1 MLYNGENAPRGN
13 FMKVL
18 KSSDELVSH
27 MKIKGIKFDIV
38 KEENAKIFLQNN
50 NYYMKLASYRAN
62 YDKRRSTGEYIN
74 LDFAYLQELSTL
86 DMHLRYLILQ
96 MCLDIE
102 HALKTRLL
110 KDIEDNPEE
119 DGYDIIRRFVTKYER
134 SCQSIQK
141 HKSSEYCR
149 ELIEKYYP
157 YFPVWV
163 FVELISFGDIVKL
176 YEYYT
181 KRYPR
186 RLKDG
191 ELLYSVRDL
200 RNASAH
206 SNCLIN
212 KLQKGTNKP
221 SVKIVKFVSC
231 IDGIGESMRKNKLS
245 NKFLYDFTSLLYVYN
260 EFINVEIV
268 KERRFKQVQRFM
280 DDRAIRNKEYFVKN
294 ECIKTAYQFAKKV
307 VDYMTESC

>member
-1 MLYNGENAPRGN
+1 
-13 FMKVL
+13 MKLL
-18 KSSDELVSH
+18 KTSDELISH
-27 MKIKGIKFDIV
+27 MKIKGIKFDIA
-38 KEENAKIFLQNN
+38 KEEDAKVFLQNN

-62 YDKRRSTGEYIN
+62 YDKQKSSDKYIN
-74 LDFAYLQELSTL
+74 LDFAYLQELSTI

-96 MCLDIE
+96 MCLDVE

-134 SCQSIQK
+134 SCQNIQK

-157 YFPVWV
+157 YFPAWV
-163 FVELISFGDIVKL
+163 FVELISFGDMVKL

-181 KRYPR
+181 ERYPG
-186 RLKDG
+186 RLKDSD
-191 ELLYSVRDL
+191 LLYSIRDL
-200 RNASAH
+200 RNATAH

-221 SVKIVKFVSC
+221 SVKIIKFVSN
-231 IDGIGESMRKNKLS
+231 IDGIGASMRKNKLS
-245 NKFLYDFTSLLYVYN
+245 NKFLYDFVTLLYVYN
-260 EFINVEIV
+260 EFINADVV
-268 KERRFKQVQRFM
+268 KEKRFKQIQVFI
-280 DDRAIRNKEYFVKN
+280 DGRAIK
-294 ECIKTAYQFAKKV
+294 IKSILIKMNA
-307 VDYMTESC
+307 